1 MFLAVLLA
9 PLAIAP
15 HLTTGQ
21 ARVQVEARFGVELL
35 EPPRA
40 VELEILGRSVPAF
53 EARLPFEPGPVPH
66 LRTVF
71 VGART
76 GSVLEIRDAVFASHV
91 RVFVQDP
98 ITTPDATDIE
108 LSTLDVDEA
117 DLPLTSDVFSVAGCT
132 TEPVGEPPRWW
143 APPACAPVARA
154 RSDEDGNFVPPLP
167 DVGRIEDNMAIDDA
181 YAEVA
186 AYRAIENFFAT
197 LEARGLSSRRCEHFV
212 VVVND
217 HRKDDD
223 GEVVPNNNASFVD
236 TCDPD
241 VAPQVIMGQGTD
253 ADYAW
258 DADILYHE
266 LGHSVVQDLTPG
278 GLLRRRYA
286 EWGIASEAGV
296 INEGIA
302 DYFAMSVSDDPEVGE
317 YIGRISVASGTPYL
331 RTGENTAVFPDDMI
345 GDWHSDSRV
354 VSAALWATRRRVGPS
369 VDTLVLRTLPTLP
382 PDALVSE
389 LAAGLLSEAQVMRGE
404 GQLDDF
410 AIELLHRALD
420 SRGMITASHVID
432 DPALTTTG
440 KQMRLAAAE
449 DPIVPFAPGPFQLR
463 YHVPQDATEVT
474 LFFATNSGTEEEPA
488 RARFLVK
495 HADEPIAF
503 EYTFLEGTQ
512 ERIEVAGDYDEDLPA
527 ESLNGEDFIARLKVE
542 PGEILHVALANDSR
556 QGAAVG
562 NFFVVASE
570 PAKDGDE
577 DEDEPGCGC
586 RSADPRGSW
595 LLISLLVLGLH
606 QPSNRRRHRVR

>member
-1 MFLAVLLA
+1 M
-9 PLAIAP
+9 
-15 HLTTGQ
+15 Q
-21 ARVQVEARFGVELL
+21 ARFGVELR
-35 EPPRA
+35 EPMRA
-40 VELEILGRSVPAF
+40 VELEILGHAVPAF
-53 EARLPFEPGPVPH
+53 EARLAFEPGPVPH

-76 GSVLEIRDAVFASHV
+76 GSVLEVRDAVFASHV
-91 RVFVQDP
+91 RVFAQDP
-98 ITTPDATDIE
+98 ITTPEAVEVE
-108 LSTLDVDEA
+108 LTTLDVDEA
-117 DLPLTSDVFSVAGCT
+117 GLPLASDAFSVAGCT

-154 RSDEDGNFVPPLP
+154 RSDEDGNFLPPLP
-167 DVGRIEDNMAIDDA
+167 DVGRIADNVATDDA
-181 YAEVA
+181 YAEIA
-186 AYRAIENFFAT
+186 AYHAIERFFAT
-197 LEARGLSSRRCEHFV
+197 LETRGLSSRRCEHFT

-217 HRKDDD
+217 HRKDED
-223 GEVVPNNNASFVD
+223 GELVPNDAASFVD
-236 TCDPD
+236 TCNPD

-278 GLLRRRYA
+278 GLSQRRYA
-286 EWGIASEAGV
+286 QWGIASEAGV

-317 YIGRISVASGTPYL
+317 YVGRISVASGTPYL

-354 VSAALWATRRRVGPS
+354 VSAALWAMRRRVGS
-369 VDTLVLRTLPTLP
+369 VVDTLVLRTLPALP
-382 PDALVSE
+382 PNALVSE
-389 LAAGLLSEAQVMRGE
+389 LAGALLSEAQAMRDE
-404 GQLDDF
+404 GLLDEL
-410 AIELLHRALD
+410 AVQLLHRALD

-432 DPALTTTG
+432 DPALATTG
-440 KQMRLAAAE
+440 KQMRLAAAQ

-463 YHVPQDATEVT
+463 YRVPEDATEVT
-474 LFFATNSGTEEEPA
+474 LFFATNSGTEDDPA

-503 EYTFLEGTQ
+503 EYTFSEGTQ
-512 ERIEVAGDYDEDLPA
+512 ERIEVAGDYDEELVA
-527 ESLNGEDFIARLKVE
+527 ESLNGEDFIARVKVE
-542 PGEILHVALANDSR
+542 PGEVLHVALANDSR
-556 QGAAVG
+556 QSAAVG

-570 PAKDGDE
+570 PTMAED

-586 RSADPRGSW
+586 RAADDRGGGAW
-595 LLISLLVLGLH
+595 LLTALLVLGLH
-606 QPSNRRRHRVR
+606 QPSNRRRHRVG